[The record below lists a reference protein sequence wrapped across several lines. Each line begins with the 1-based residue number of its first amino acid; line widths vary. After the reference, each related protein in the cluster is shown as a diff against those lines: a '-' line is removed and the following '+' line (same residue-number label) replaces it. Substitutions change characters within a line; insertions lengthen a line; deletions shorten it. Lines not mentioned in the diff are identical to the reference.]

1 MLQPYASLPTAA
13 TDAWTGGDWAL
24 HVVLPLLLLAAGVVL
39 YLLGRKAHA
48 EAVRIKAGFGGPPG
62 AVTAPS
68 GAVDATGGSPL
79 ACSRPTSRRGQ
90 TKSSARPAGGASGSP
105 LTSVR
110 AASASTAAGREPG
123 PPSN

>member
-62 AVTAPS
+62 SLDVGSDLGFGVDGNREAVLSAQRKMLWGGILAGV
-68 GAVDATGGSPL
+68 GAIWLVVSL
-79 ACSRPTSRRGQ
+79 VLR
-90 TKSSARPAGGASGSP
+90 
-105 LTSVR
+105 LV
-110 AASASTAAGREPG
+110 
-123 PPSN
+123 